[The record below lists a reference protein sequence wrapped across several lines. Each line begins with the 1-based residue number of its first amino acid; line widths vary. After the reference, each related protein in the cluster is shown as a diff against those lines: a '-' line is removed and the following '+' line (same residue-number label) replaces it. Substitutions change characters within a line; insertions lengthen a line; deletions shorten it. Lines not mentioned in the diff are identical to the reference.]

1 MNKQKKI
8 QATVRQAVS
17 RDGTGQL
24 QMQKN
29 EEKISFSSFFFQ
41 NFPLYSYCIW
51 FKIKSISGR
60 KWRKVV
66 RKGECVAADSRK
78 HLK

>member
-1 MNKQKKI
+1 MSSKK
-8 QATVRQAVS
+8 TR
-17 RDGTGQL
+17 
-24 QMQKN
+24 KN

-51 FKIKSISGR
+51 FRIKSISGR

-66 RKGECVAADSRK
+66 RKGERVAADSRQAPEIK
-78 HLK
+78 GWGEPFIS